1 MTEHTGVVA
10 ASRAEGP
17 SPALSPAE
25 LAAKY
30 GLTVSGRRPS
40 LAEYTRELWSRR
52 HFILAYAT
60 ARVSA
65 LYTTARLG
73 SAWQVV
79 TPLLNAAVYYLI
91 FGVLLGTNKGI
102 PNFIAYLCTGVFVFQ
117 FTQSAVMAGTRSIAD
132 NLNLVRALHFPRACL
147 PIAATVIQLQQLLFS
162 MIVLV
167 AIILGTGEPV
177 TLRWFLVVPILV
189 LQTLF
194 NAGLA
199 LILARIGAR
208 TTDLSQLMPF
218 VIRTWMY
225 GSGIFWSVSN
235 ITSGHASWVAT
246 LLNLN
251 PALLFNELMRY
262 ALMDSVSADSIPH
275 HSWPAVLG
283 WSLLV
288 SAGGYVFFWRAEEE
302 YGRG

>member
-1 MTEHTGVVA
+1 M
-10 ASRAEGP
+10 
-17 SPALSPAE
+17 LSPAE

-40 LAEYTRELWSRR
+40 LTEYTRDLWSRR

-60 ARVSA
+60 ARVAA

-117 FTQSAVMAGTRSIAD
+117 FTQSAVMAGTRAIAD
-132 NLNLVRALHFPRACL
+132 NLSLVRALHFPRACL
-147 PIAATVIQLQQLLFS
+147 PIATTVIQLQQLLFS
-162 MIVLV
+162 MIVLGV
-167 AIILGTGEPV
+167 IILATGEPL
-177 TLRWFLVVPILV
+177 TLRWLLVVPILL

-194 NAGLA
+194 NTGLA
-199 LILARIGAR
+199 LVLARIGSR

-218 VIRTWMY
+218 IIRTWMY
-225 GSGIFWSVSN
+225 SSGIFWSVGN
-235 ITSGHASWVAT
+235 ITAGHASWIAT

-251 PALLFNELMRY
+251 PALLFNELMRF
-262 ALMDSVSADSIPH
+262 ALMDSVPASAIPH
-275 HSWPAVLG
+275 HSWIAVLG
-283 WSLLV
+283 WALLA
-288 SAGGYVFFWRAEEE
+288 SIGGFVFFWKAEAE